1 MWSTPAALAL
11 LKAKDADAWQT
22 IRRLQALP
30 MMPEEDLVEA
40 VKIIR
45 AKAPLA
51 FRPVIDDFEE
61 YYIRGPKTG
70 KVVNG
75 QEKRR
80 PAT

>member
-1 MWSTPAALAL
+1 VLAL

-22 IRRLQALP
+22 VRRLQALP

-45 AKAPLA
+45 AKAPRA

-61 YYIRGPKTG
+61 YYIRGPKVG

-75 QEKRR
+75 QQKRR
-80 PAT
+80 PAM

>member
-1 MWSTPAALAL
+1 
-11 LKAKDADAWQT
+11 
-22 IRRLQALP
+22 